1 MVQAFVFGKFL
12 PFHRGHE
19 AMIRFARGHCDR
31 LNVLICA
38 SDREHIPGEVR
49 RQWLAATFPPESGIN
64 IQVFDYRESDFPN
77 TSVSSRE
84 VSAIWSALFRQLF
97 PDVQLLVTSEPYGD
111 YVAAYMGIRHLAFD
125 PGRQQV
131 PVSATEIRRNI
142 SDYWSFLPDVVK
154 PYFVQKV
161 AILGTESTGKSTLAQ
176 YLAQTHRC
184 TLVTEAGR
192 DIVTNSTNCTLEQL
206 YEIAREHARRIEQAQ
221 RGPHALVILDTDI
234 HITQSYARY
243 FFGQYLSISPEI
255 RAVNRAQQYLYL
267 TKDVPYHQDGTRLN
281 ETERNALD
289 LSHRDTLKEYGIL
302 YTEIAG
308 NWSERHR
315 AASDIVAQLQ
325 RC

>member
-1 MVQAFVFGKFL
+1 MVHAFVFGKFL

-19 AMIRFARGHCDR
+19 AMIRFARAHCDR
-31 LNVLICA
+31 LSVLVCA
-38 SDREHIPGEVR
+38 SDREPIPGEVR
-49 RQWLAATFPPESGIN
+49 HQWLAATFPPDSGIN
-64 IQVFDYRESDFPN
+64 IQVFNYRESDFPN

-111 YVAAYMGIRHLAFD
+111 YVAGYMGIRHLAFD

-142 SDYWSFLPDVVK
+142 SDYWSFLPDAVK
-154 PYFVQKV
+154 PYFAQKV

-176 YLAQTHRC
+176 YLAQTHHC

-192 DIVTNSTNCTLEQL
+192 DIVSNSKHITLEQL

-243 FFGQYLSISPEI
+243 FFGQYLSVSPEI
-255 RAVNRAQQYLYL
+255 VAANRAHQYLYL
-267 TKDVPYHQDGTRLN
+267 TKDAPYHQDGTRLD
-281 ETERNALD
+281 ETVRNALD
-289 LSHRDTLKEYGIL
+289 LSHRKTLEEHGIL
-302 YTEIAG
+302 YVEIAG
-308 NWSERHR
+308 NWLERQR
-315 AASDIVAQLQ
+315 AASAIVAQSKDG
-325 RC
+325 